1 MNHKTY
7 IERNRPWI
15 SPLLLGL
22 TIFTLFAM
30 PIFPEDWHHSLY
42 ALFFSLIFLCA
53 AYLVRGQR
61 PLLFPISLVI
71 VVVTDISPFVAEGSF
86 IFVTRILQF
95 VFFVLLVIAL
105 IRQISA
111 SPDVSGMV
119 IMDAV
124 TAYLL
129 LGIAA
134 GMMVILSNTV
144 IKDAYSDPLLLK
156 TGETFVPDIRDAM
169 YYAFA
174 TFTTTGYGD
183 ITARHPVTKSLSTLI
198 SICGQLYVTII
209 LALLVG
215 KFASRKP
222 EPTKNNKP

>member
-1 MNHKTY
+1 MNDKAYT
-7 IERNRPWI
+7 ERNRPWI

-42 ALFFSLIFLCA
+42 AIFFSLIFLCA

-61 PLLFPISLVI
+61 PLMFPISLVI
-71 VVVTDISPFVAEGSF
+71 VLVTDISPFIADGSF
-86 IFVTRILQF
+86 SAVTRFLQF
-95 VFFVLLVIAL
+95 VFFVLLVVELIKQIA
-105 IRQISA
+105 A
-111 SPDVSGMV
+111 SPEVSGMV

-129 LGIAA
+129 LGLAS
-134 GMMVILSNTV
+134 GMTVILSNTA
-144 IKDAYSDPLLLK
+144 IKDAYSDPLVLK
-156 TGETFVPDIRDAM
+156 NGDVFSPDIQDAM
-169 YYAFA
+169 YYAFTA
-174 TFTTTGYGD
+174 YTTTGFGD
-183 ITARHPVTKSLSTLI
+183 ITARHPVTKSLSILI
-198 SICGQLYVTII
+198 AICGQLYATII

-222 EPTKNNKP
+222 ESTKKT

>member
-1 MNHKTY
+1 MNHQAYT
-7 IERNRPWI
+7 ERNRPWI

-22 TIFTLFAM
+22 TIFSLFAM
-30 PIFPEDWHHSLY
+30 PFFPESWHHSLY
-42 ALFFSLIFLCA
+42 AVFFSLIFLCA
-53 AYLVRGQR
+53 AYLVRGDR

-71 VVVTDISPFVAEGSF
+71 VLVTDISPFLAEGSF
-86 IFVTRILQF
+86 ISVTRFLQF

-105 IRQISA
+105 IRQIAA

-129 LGIAA
+129 LGIAS
-134 GMMVILSNTV
+134 GMMVILSNTLV
-144 IKDAYSDPLLLK
+144 KDAYSDPLLLQ
-156 TGETFVPDIRDAM
+156 TGDTNGPDIRDAM

-183 ITARHPVTKSLSTLI
+183 ITARHPVTKALSTLI
-198 SICGQLYVTII
+198 AICGQLYVTII
-209 LALLVG
+209 LAMLVG

-222 EPTKNNKP
+222 EPTKKK